1 MLLDLSHLKCPL
13 PALRTRKALRGMSAG
28 DVLEV
33 RCTDPLAVIDIPNVV
48 REEGDLLESSARMDD
63 TLVFVIVKADR
74 KQTP

>member
-13 PALRTRKALRGMSAG
+13 PALRTRKALRGMAAG

-74 KQTP
+74 KQTS